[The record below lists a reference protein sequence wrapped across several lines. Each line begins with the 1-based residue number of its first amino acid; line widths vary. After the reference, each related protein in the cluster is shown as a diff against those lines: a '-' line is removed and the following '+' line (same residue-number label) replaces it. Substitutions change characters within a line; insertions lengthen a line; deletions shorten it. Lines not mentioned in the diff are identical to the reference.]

1 MDDTLRI
8 PYQEASNGQSFRVS
22 AQEPVETMVRHAR
35 LAKSGAHIVV
45 DVGERLKD
53 VDHCP
58 SGLFL
63 SEAALIEN
71 PLQELATGEEREG

>member
-1 MDDTLRI
+1 M
-8 PYQEASNGQSFRVS
+8 
-22 AQEPVETMVRHAR
+22 
-35 LAKSGAHIVV
+35 V

-53 VDHCP
+53 VDHRP

-63 SEAALIEN
+63 SEAALIKN